1 MFGGLLKNKIM
12 EKINNAEIKLCIS
25 DVIGSYVK
33 GDEMKDYTKQMLKG
47 DIALL
52 TMDMV
57 SILIKYMNDNGYEDV
72 YITPLITELT
82 NKGIEFGNNYQ

>member
-1 MFGGLLKNKIM
+1 M